1 MGGYVI
7 FIKELD
13 TCATAALSTVWIW
26 VLPKLGRIMEEV
38 SPCPSEETWPSARL
52 KAHSCWVAVSALCPA
67 VSVWGRGWKSQSTN
81 AMGVLK
87 QETVQ
92 KKQHLYL
99 LQEYF
104 LKLLTYRFLSGKIS
118 FQVITFLSWDI
129 CFLYLLINLLFL

>member
-1 MGGYVI
+1 MCHCSTQRSLDLGPSQTWQNHGGSVSVSLRRDVAKCQAEGAQLLGGCECTVSSYVCMG
-7 FIKELD
+7 
-13 TCATAALSTVWIW
+13 
-26 VLPKLGRIMEEV
+26 
-38 SPCPSEETWPSARL
+38 ARL
-52 KAHSCWVAVSALCPA
+52 EKPIHQC
-67 VSVWGRGWKSQSTN
+67 
-81 AMGVLK
+81 MGVLK

-129 CFLYLLINLLFL
+129 YFLYLLINLLFL

>member
-1 MGGYVI
+1 MGGYVS

-13 TCATAALSTVWIW
+13 TCATAALSAVWIW
-26 VLPKLGRIMEEV
+26 VLLKLGRIMEEV

-92 KKQHLYL
+92 KKHICIYCKSTFSNYL
-99 LQEYF
+99 LTAF
-104 LKLLTYRFLSGKIS
+104 
-118 FQVITFLSWDI
+118 
-129 CFLYLLINLLFL
+129 